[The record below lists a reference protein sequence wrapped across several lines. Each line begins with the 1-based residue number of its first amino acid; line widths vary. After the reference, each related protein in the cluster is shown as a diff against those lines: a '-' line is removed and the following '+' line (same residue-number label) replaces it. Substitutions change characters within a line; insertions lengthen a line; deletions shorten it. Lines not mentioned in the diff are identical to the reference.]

1 MWYLIKNNLKLM
13 FRNRIIFAIMVFGPF
28 FVIGILSSAF
38 EEMMKSYEPVEEFQA
53 GYQIEKGSLWE
64 GSIETIKEA
73 GKEAGIKLS
82 EYPEGE
88 PEELV
93 KNNIL
98 AGFVKLGTDKYTVY
112 ENTDNETEGVVL
124 EYFFSQCLREISS
137 QVIYSKVPGIVNETL
152 KVPVKKIDYMPAV
165 NSKDYYGIIEIVY
178 FGSLG
183 VICMAGVLASEK
195 KNGIGIKF
203 QITAL
208 TDLQF
213 YIAKLLPAILVVV
226 AGIGISS
233 VLSAIVYGI
242 HWGNLFI
249 AALLM
254 LLVIMAG
261 ISYGLMLYAIS
272 GNMAVTV
279 IVLFSSVF
287 FMAFLGGAFETYMYS
302 SFPESL
308 KNISPIYHANRAL
321 VENSCMGHSEYT
333 LSSILYLLA
342 VSAACSCAALLAG
355 WAGKRGKK
363 RG

>member
-13 FRNRIIFAIMVFGPF
+13 FRNKIIFALMVFGPF
-28 FVIGILSSAF
+28 FVTGILSSAF
-38 EEMMKSYEPVEEFQA
+38 EELMKSYEPVEEFQA

-73 GKEAGIKLS
+73 GREAGIKLS

-93 KNNIL
+93 RNNIL

-112 ENTDNETEGVVL
+112 ENADNETEGVAL
-124 EYFFSQCLREISS
+124 EYFFSQCLKEISS
-137 QVIYSKVPGIVNETL
+137 QVIY
-152 KVPVKKIDYMPAV
+152 
-165 NSKDYYGIIEIVY
+165 
-178 FGSLG
+178 
-183 VICMAGVLASEK
+183 MAGVLASEK

-213 YIAKLLPAILVVV
+213 YTAKWLPAVLVV
-226 AGIGISS
+226 AAEMGIST
-233 VLSAIVYGI
+233 VLSAVVYGI

-249 AALLM
+249 SALLI

-261 ISYGLMLYAIS
+261 ISYGLMLYSIS

-279 IVLFSSVF
+279 IILFSSVF
-287 FMAFLGGAFETYMYS
+287 FMAFLGGCFETYMYS
-302 SFPESL
+302 AFSEDL
-308 KNISPIYHANRAL
+308 KNISPIYHVNRAL

-342 VSAACSCAALLAG
+342 ISAACTCTALLAG
-355 WAGKRGKK
+355 WAVKRGRK

>member
-13 FRNRIIFAIMVFGPF
+13 FRNKIIFALMVFGPF

-38 EEMMKSYEPVEEFQA
+38 EEMMESYEPAGDFHV
-53 GYQIEKGSLWE
+53 GYQVEKGSFWE
-64 GSIETIKEA
+64 SSIEAVKAA
-73 GKEAGIKLS
+73 GEEAGIKLS

-98 AGFVKLGTDKYTVY
+98 ACFVKLGTDKYIIY
-112 ENTDNETEGVVL
+112 ENADNETEGVVL
-124 EYFFSQCLREISS
+124 EYFFSQCLNRISS
-137 QVIYSKVPGIVNETL
+137 QILYAKVQAGEL
-152 KVPVKKIDYMPAV
+152 KVPIEKIDYMPAIS
-165 NSKDYYGIIEIVY
+165 SKDYYGITEIIY
-178 FGSLG
+178 FACMGI
-183 VICMAGVLASEK
+183 ICIAGVLASEK

-203 QITAL
+203 KVTAV

-213 YIAKLLPAILVVV
+213 YIAKWLPAVVV
-226 AGIGISS
+226 VAAGIGISS
-233 VLSAIVYGI
+233 VLSAVVYGI

-249 AALLM
+249 SMLLV

-261 ISYGLMLYAIS
+261 VSYGLMLYAIS

-287 FMAFLGGAFETYMYS
+287 FMAFLGGCFETYMYS
-302 SFPESL
+302 GFSEDL
-308 KNISPIYHANRAL
+308 KNISPVYHVNRAL
-321 VENSCMGHSEYT
+321 VENSCMGHSGYT
-333 LSSILYLLA
+333 LSSILYLL
-342 VSAACSCAALLAG
+342 VISAACTCAALLAG
-355 WAGKRGKK
+355 LAGKRGRK